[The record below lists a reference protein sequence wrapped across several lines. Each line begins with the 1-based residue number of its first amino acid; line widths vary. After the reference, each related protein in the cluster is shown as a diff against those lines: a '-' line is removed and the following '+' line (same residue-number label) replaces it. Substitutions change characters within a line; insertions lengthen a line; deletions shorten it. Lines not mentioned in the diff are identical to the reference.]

1 MKRDADLPPIFADNN
16 VCLLDA
22 CVMQTTRVPARQV
35 GSTSTWASSTSLSAM
50 TSRTLSLRLDGT
62 THSFEE
68 ARGAVRY
75 VGNPGETRER
85 GSPRSPTSRYVG
97 RAANKTEVW
106 FGTKPIAKPE
116 AIELESC
123 TPRMISIRRIT
134 TRQALTLLLIDD
146 ASSKAIAVIGD
157 AITWGLD
164 GFDVRLV
171 TINDDE
177 VARL

>member
-1 MKRDADLPPIFADNN
+1 MKSNAELPPIFADNN

-22 CVMQTTRVPARQV
+22 HGLRTTRVPPRQF
-35 GSTSTWASSTSLSAM
+35 GSVSTYASSTHLSAM
-50 TSRTLSLRLDGT
+50 TSRTLSLRLDGA

-75 VGNPGETRER
+75 VDKPGEIRER
-85 GSPRSPTSRYVG
+85 SSPRSPPSRYVG

-106 FGTKPIAKPE
+106 FGTKPVAKSE

-146 ASSKAIAVIGD
+146 ASGKTIAVIGD
-157 AITWGLD
+157 AIAWGLE
-164 GFDVRLV
+164 GFDVQLV
-171 TINDDE
+171 TANDDE
-177 VARL
+177 VARI